1 MMSLFSKKK
10 VILLAGAGLSLFASN
25 AHAVVGSAG
34 CGLGSLIFKEEIW
47 WKQVLAATTNGTSGN
62 QTFGITSGTSNCAPG
77 VSAKTQKQK
86 DYVAANLS
94 SLQREAAQ
102 GNGETL
108 KGFAS
113 VLGCPASAFNEFGAY
128 TQSNYNV
135 IFNSNDPSAIVIN
148 VRNQLQKRVSLSKTC
163 DIGSI

>member
-1 MMSLFSKKK
+1 MKQVFSKKK
-10 VILLAGAGLSLFASN
+10 IILLAGAALSLFASN

-47 WKQVLAATTNGTSGN
+47 WKQVLAATTNGSSAN
-62 QTFGITSGTSNCAPG
+62 QTFGITSGTSNCASG

-94 SLQREAAQ
+94 SLQREVAQ
-102 GNGETL
+102 GNGDTV

-113 VLGCPASAFNEFGAY
+113 VLGCPSSAYNDFGVY
-128 TQSNYNV
+128 TQSNYNA

-148 VRNQLQKRVSLSKTC
+148 VKNELQKNPNLSKTC
-163 DIGSI
+163 EIGSI

>member
-1 MMSLFSKKK
+1 VKSIFSKKK
-10 VILLAGAGLSLFASN
+10 IILLSGAGLSLLASN
-25 AHAVVGSAG
+25 AYAVVGSAG

-47 WKQVLAATTNGTSGN
+47 WKQVLAATTNGSSAN

-77 VSAKTQKQK
+77 VSAKFQRQK
-86 DYVAANLS
+86 DYIAANLS
-94 SLQREAAQ
+94 SLQREVPQ
-102 GNGETL
+102 GSGDTV

-113 VLGCPASAFNEFGAY
+113 VLGCPTSSYPDFGVY
-128 TQSNYNV
+128 TQSNYNA

-148 VRNQLQKRVSLSKTC
+148 VKSQLQKNVNLSKTC